1 MGENE
6 YGRLWDHLIS
16 DEPRKVAEAAS
27 SFTSP
32 NHTSTPTTTAS
43 GAPSLSRGE
52 KRKKADGESD
62 AHTPSKRGTTLGEIL
77 GPLVVEALPTQEPG
91 MFPTEVTKKLLR
103 DSSRLLQSVNSTN
116 LDTHVRIILRS
127 NFALGKVSRVKAKGP
142 KGGKSHKYVRCDSS
156 EHDSDMGVTER
167 VPQSSP
173 DMVLDSSDRV
183 ERNDGID
190 VDGSTVSHQQPSEAS
205 HIAQDPQQDL
215 GVEST
220 AESSRLKP
228 SLDASVSQN
237 EQDEA
242 RRTLNSTPEARH
254 EKHGY
259 RDIVDKVRATKE
271 LFSHHEKLIGEI
283 NVLELQQTLARS
295 QYAKLDGQVRTQEVA
310 RAGLLAE
317 AQTLRAQAAEVEKKA
332 LSHHDDAEKLKE
344 EAENRK
350 RDIEARTVCI
360 ARAQEESALN
370 TERMRHSVEEIIGSN
385 LVELLSV
392 RTPGAS

>member
-91 MFPTEVTKKLLR
+91 MFPTE
-103 DSSRLLQSVNSTN
+103 SVNSTN

-283 NVLELQQTLARS
+283 NVLELRQTLARS
-295 QYAKLDGQVRTQEVA
+295 QSAKLDGQ
-310 RAGLLAE
+310 
-317 AQTLRAQAAEVEKKA
+317 A